1 MPTAV
6 SASSRKPSGAAP
18 RKSQRVTSSSVKAA
32 AAAAQAATAPTSSS
46 STSRAKKRKAAEPP
60 VEEEEEEA
68 DNSALNHAI
77 ASHFTDA
84 QHSLASHRKHI
95 ASLAKVHLKA
105 AADGTKGERA
115 FARAFFGCLD
125 TVLDS
130 RSGLTNADRILK
142 FAASYTAY
150 IQLQLQKKA
159 QEGGDGEE
167 SESEVENE
175 ASRFIAALIKH
186 LLKGLL
192 SHAKLVRLRCIQTVV
207 LLIENLASL
216 DDDLYTAIQ
225 EALLQRIRDKEANVR
240 AQAIVGLSKMAGSE
254 GADEDEDDDL
264 DGGSTAQEVQELLLD
279 IVQHDPSAET
289 RRAALF
295 NLNPSPATLPIILTR
310 LHDVDATNRRCVYLG
325 SLALIAES
333 EHTAR
338 AAAAEVDLASALAI
352 GPKLST
358 KLAEEVVR
366 TGLGDREESVQ
377 RAAKKLISRW
387 CEVDGNDLRRFLSRF
402 PPLHLDALAA
412 STLPSATPVPAHS
425 ASLAL
430 TSLYIA
436 RPELIANPSPYLDAS
451 SDEFWNALSP
461 RTAFLASH
469 FASFCARFEKEQPN
483 LVPGAGGLAR
493 RLEDALPLVTALAF
507 RIQAVFGAVCRLV
520 QELEWGDSNDLPAD
534 LAELGSPAN
543 EEVDGS
549 AALGPFE
556 AQSSILFSLLSLAL
570 HADYADETG
579 RRKMFNL
586 LRDMIS
592 HPLLPAGVV
601 PRAMDVLRKLS
612 AGERDFMRIIVE
624 IVQDDED
631 DDGVEEDE
639 DAEEWSPKKARAR
652 RLELERLQREKSTA
666 EEQARRATMDAR
678 RLLIVRSMLERVI
691 STLHENT
698 AVHGLIPQLIA
709 PAVKSKDA
717 LVREEGL
724 VCLSL
729 CALLDKNLAV
739 DVFGLFVSQVQPK
752 LDEDGDLIEMDD
764 ESRHIRV
771 RATQI
776 VFDLLLVHG
785 LRFIC
790 GGAAAAANGRRRRK
804 KISAPGA
811 SASAAND
818 DDQYYLDDDDDEVA
832 AGVEG
837 QDWEWVDEA
846 DENGVG
852 PDGLT
857 AEQRTTN
864 AANEMT
870 TFLLSLLEDDELSI
884 QAIAAEGM
892 AKLMLA
898 GMVDASEQAIRSLV
912 LVYMSPETVENQ
924 QLRQCLSYFIPLYAL
939 SEHANQRMMAKIFL
953 PVLKVLTELYL
964 EKDDDQ
970 AMVTPSQVAMQLAD
984 WTDPEKALYPGR
996 RDWDVQVDIA
1006 IDIIKALF
1014 KNHEKEERKVMA
1026 QVLGKMFLPESL
1038 SEEKSIQL
1046 MLLCTKLREMNDFED
1061 AVSRNAFKRFEQTVA
1076 KAYPEAAQK
1085 VEDSDDPYSLAPDL
1099 FKGWLPNA

>member
-1 MPTAV
+1 MPP
-6 SASSRKPSGAAP
+6 SASSSTRKASGTTARGTRVASASSKKAAP
-18 RKSQRVTSSSVKAA
+18 
-32 AAAAQAATAPTSSS
+32 APAYDANT
-46 STSRAKKRKAAEPP
+46 
-60 VEEEEEEA
+60 
-68 DNSALNHAI
+68 LNPAV

-95 ASLAKVHLKA
+95 ASLAKLHLKTANNGGA
-105 AADGTKGERA
+105 AGERA
-115 FARAFFGCLD
+115 FNLAFYACLD
-125 TVLDS
+125 TVLDA
-130 RSGLTNADRILK
+130 RSGLANADRILK
-142 FAASYTAY
+142 FAAAYTAY
-150 IQLQLQKKA
+150 IQNHLQQKA
-159 QEGGDGEE
+159 QGEAEE
-167 SESEVENE
+167 SEGEEDNV
-175 ASRFIAALIKH
+175 ATRFIAVLVRH
-186 LLKGLL
+186 LLKGLTA
-192 SHAKLVRLRCIQTVV
+192 HTKVVRLRCIQTIV
-207 LLIENLASL
+207 LLIESLSSL
-216 DDDLYTAIQ
+216 DDDLYTSIQ
-225 EALLQRIRDKEANVR
+225 EALLLRIRDKESGIR
-240 AQAIVGLSKMAGSE
+240 SQAIVGLSKMANSE
-254 GADEDEDDDL
+254 GDDDEDEDMG
-264 DGGSTAQEVQELLLD
+264 GGSTAQEVQDMLLD

-295 NLNPSPATLPIILTR
+295 NLNPTPATLPVILTR

-325 SLALIAES
+325 SLALIAEA
-333 EHTAR
+333 EATAR
-338 AAAAEVDLASALAI
+338 TAASEANPAAALAM
-352 GPKLST
+352 GPNLLPT
-358 KLAEEVVR
+358 LAETIVR
-366 TGLGDREESVQ
+366 TGLGDREDTVQ
-377 RAAKKLISRW
+377 RAAKKLIGRW
-387 CEVDGNDLRRFLSRF
+387 FEVDGNDLRRFLSRF
-402 PPLHLDALAA
+402 PALRLESLAA
-412 STLPSATPVPAHS
+412 STLPSATPVPPHS

-430 TSLYIA
+430 TSLYLA
-436 RPELIANPSPYLDAS
+436 KPELISAASPYLDAS
-451 SDEFWNALSP
+451 SDDFWNILSP

-469 FASFCARFEKEQPN
+469 FASFCALFEKEQPN
-483 LVPGAGGLAR
+483 LIPGSGGLSR

-520 QELEWGDSNDLPAD
+520 QELEWGDPTDLPDNLAD
-534 LAELGSPAN
+534 LGSPAI
-543 EEVDGS
+543 ESVDGS
-549 AALGPFE
+549 AALSPFE
-556 AQSSILFSLLSLAL
+556 SQSSILFSLLSLAL

-592 HPLLPAGVV
+592 HPLLPAGIV

-612 AGERDFMRIIVE
+612 GGERDFMRIIVE
-624 IVQDDED
+624 IVQDDDDD
-631 DDGVEEDE
+631 DDGVDEDE

-691 STLHENT
+691 GTLHENT
-698 AVHGLIPQLIA
+698 ALHGLIPQLIA

-717 LVREEGL
+717 LIREEGL

-729 CALLDKNLAV
+729 CALLDKNLAI

-752 LDEDGDLIEMDD
+752 VDEDGDVVDMD
-764 ESRHIRV
+764 EGSRNIRV
-771 RATQI
+771 RAAQI

-804 KISAPGA
+804 IPAAGGA
-811 SASAAND
+811 AIVPSAAD
-818 DDQYYLDDDDDEVA
+818 EDGQYYLDDDDDEVA

-837 QDWEWVDEA
+837 QDWEWVDGS
-846 DENGVG
+846 DGNGVG

-857 AEQRTTN
+857 TEQRTTN

-870 TFLLSLLEDDELSI
+870 NFLLSLLEDDELSI

-898 GMVDASEQAIRSLV
+898 GMVDSSEQAIRSLV

-939 SEHANQRMMAKIFL
+939 SELSNQREMAKIFL
-953 PVLKVLTELYL
+953 PVLKILTEIYL

-970 AMVTPSQVAMQLAD
+970 VMVTPLQVAMQLAD
-984 WTDPEKALYPGR
+984 WTDPEKAIYPGK

-1026 QVLGKMFLPESL
+1026 QVLGKMFLPENLGEDKVISL
-1038 SEEKSIQL
+1038 I
-1046 MLLCTKLREMNDFED
+1046 LLCTKLREMNDFED
-1061 AVSRNAFKRFEQTVA
+1061 VASRNAFKRFEQTIA
-1076 KAYPEAAQK
+1076 KAYPEVATTVEEA
-1085 VEDSDDPYSLAPDL
+1085 EDSYALKPDL
-1099 FKGWLPNA
+1099 FSGWLPTA